1 MSVPNKGKQGSNTGD
16 PLSLFY
22 LRTCV
27 NADQTSNPETLLD
40 SYFEAAP
47 HIQPAD
53 FGVFTKAIARL
64 YEAYDPNSLELNL
77 VSAVARSVGNNFPKR
92 RMGAADRLRK
102 Y

>member
-1 MSVPNKGKQGSNTGD
+1 MSMLSSNNQRPVKGE
-16 PLSLFY
+16 PLSLFT
-22 LRTCV
+22 LRACIDTR
-27 NADQTSNPETLLD
+27 QTITPEILLE

-92 RMGAADRLRK
+92 RTGAADRLRK